1 MRESVIYESPMSTE
15 VGLSATMR
23 LIERY
28 GMTEPPFSLS
38 PDPRYLYMTPQHTRA
53 LAHLRFTI
61 DDRAGLAV
69 LYGDVGHGK
78 STIVRRLFD
87 LYRDAP
93 DYNAILLTNPDQST
107 ALQLLKRVTDLC
119 GLDRRATKLDQMREL
134 EDHLVEQFKDG
145 KNVVMLVDEA
155 QLLHGPQFELIR
167 QLTNFE
173 SSRSKLVQIIL
184 VGQNNLRNKLRLNKA
199 LLSRAA
205 AVSTLDPLTPDETR
219 EMIEFRLRVAGRTVP
234 LFEPETITEIHR
246 LTKGVPRDIVKRCRV
261 ALIVAAMNQ
270 LDTIPP
276 EALEDGASET

>member
-1 MRESVIYESPMSTE
+1 MIYESPMSTE

-184 VGQNNLRNKLRLNKA
+184 VGQNNLRNKLRLKKA

>member
-1 MRESVIYESPMSTE
+1 MIYRSSMSTE

-28 GMTEPPFSLS
+28 GLTEAPFSLS

-78 STIVRRLFD
+78 STIVRRLYD

-93 DYNAILLTNPDQST
+93 GYSAVLLTNPDQST

-145 KNVVMLVDEA
+145 RNVVLLVDEA

-173 SSRSKLVQIIL
+173 SARSKLIQIIL
-184 VGQNNLRNKLRLNKA
+184 VGQNNLRNKLRLKKA

-219 EMIEFRLRVAGRTVP
+219 EMIEFRLRIAGRTAL
-234 LFEPETITEIHR
+234 LFEPETIAEVHR
-246 LTKGVPRDIVKRCRV
+246 LTKGVPREIVKRCRT

-270 LDTIPP
+270 LDTIPS

>member
-1 MRESVIYESPMSTE
+1 M
-15 VGLSATMR
+15 
-23 LIERY
+23 
-28 GMTEPPFSLS
+28 
-38 PDPRYLYMTPQHTRA
+38 
-53 LAHLRFTI
+53 
-61 DDRAGLAV
+61 

-78 STIVRRLFD
+78 STIVRRLYD

-93 DYNAILLTNPDQST
+93 GYSAVLLTNPDQST

-145 KNVVMLVDEA
+145 RNVVLLVDEA

-173 SSRSKLVQIIL
+173 SARSKLIQIIL
-184 VGQNNLRNKLRLNKA
+184 VGQNNLRNKLRLKKA

-219 EMIEFRLRVAGRTVP
+219 EMIEFRLRIAGRTAL
-234 LFEPETITEIHR
+234 LFEPETIAKVHR
-246 LTKGVPRDIVKRCRV
+246 LTKGVPREIVKRCRT

>member
-1 MRESVIYESPMSTE
+1 
-15 VGLSATMR
+15 MR

-28 GMTEPPFSLS
+28 GLSEPPFSLS

-93 DYNAILLTNPDQST
+93 DYSAILLTNPDQST

-134 EDHLVEQFKDG
+134 EDHLVEQFKGG
-145 KNVVMLVDEA
+145 KNVVLLVDEA

-184 VGQNNLRNKLRLNKA
+184 VGQNNLRNKLRLKKA

-205 AVSTLDPLTPDETR
+205 AVSTLDPLTPGETR
-219 EMIEFRLRVAGRTVP
+219 EMIEFRLRVAGRTTP

-276 EALEDGASET
+276 EVLEDGASET

>member
-1 MRESVIYESPMSTE
+1 MIYRSTMSTE

-28 GMTEPPFSLS
+28 GLTEAPFSLS

-78 STIVRRLFD
+78 STIVRRLYD

-93 DYNAILLTNPDQST
+93 GYSAVLLTNPDQST

-145 KNVVMLVDEA
+145 RNVVLLVDEA

-173 SSRSKLVQIIL
+173 SARSKLVQIIL
-184 VGQNNLRNKLRLNKA
+184 VGQNNLRNKLRLKKA

-219 EMIEFRLRVAGRTVP
+219 EMIEFRLRIAGRTTL
-234 LFEPETITEIHR
+234 LFEPETIAEVHR
-246 LTKGVPRDIVKRCRV
+246 LTKGVPREIVKRCRT

-276 EALEDGASET
+276 EALEDGASEA